1 MKPKKYVIAGTAG
14 SGKTTLIKELR
25 KRGYYI
31 VPEVAELIEKEALKN
46 EPTSCIRC
54 GSCVDCCP
62 MKLLPTELYKYIEMN
77 SLEKAKEMGVL
88 SCMECGS
95 CSYVCPANIPL
106 TQQFKIA
113 KNRITKKE

>member
-1 MKPKKYVIAGTAG
+1 
-14 SGKTTLIKELR
+14 
-25 KRGYYI
+25 
-31 VPEVAELIEKEALKN
+31 
-46 EPTSCIRC
+46 
-54 GSCVDCCP
+54 
-62 MKLLPTELYKYIEMN
+62 MKLLPTELYKYIETN
-77 SLEKAKEMGVL
+77 KLEKAKEMGVL